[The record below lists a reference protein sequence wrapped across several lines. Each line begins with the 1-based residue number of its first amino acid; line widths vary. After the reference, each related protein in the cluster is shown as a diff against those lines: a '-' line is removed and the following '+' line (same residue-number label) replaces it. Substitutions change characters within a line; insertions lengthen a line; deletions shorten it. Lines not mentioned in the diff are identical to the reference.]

1 MAITTLAYVKILGDL
16 YTRAETSG
24 SPTSSSVGVLGD
36 IWLNNKPT
44 DASYGKTY
52 ELTAITGTSPNFS
65 YTWTELT
72 RDDAKINIT
81 LARAE
86 KDYLS
91 IRGIP
96 FEVSPTDGTTII
108 YPTNSDYTAA
118 EMVCYLCNYAQYQG
132 RGQKS
137 EGLGDRSETHDDKIQ
152 GYPLSI
158 VGTIERYQSAS

>member
-1 MAITTLAYVKILGDL
+1 MAITTLVYVKILADL
-16 YTRAETSG
+16 YTRSEVSG
-24 SPTSSSVGVLGD
+24 SPTSASVGVLGD
-36 IWLNNKPT
+36 IWLNNKPADT
-44 DASYGKTY
+44 NQGKTY

-81 LARAE
+81 IARAE
-86 KDYLS
+86 KDYLT

-96 FEVSPTDGTTII
+96 FDTVDDLGVTTS
-108 YPTNSDYTAA
+108 YPTNSDYIAA

-137 EGLGDRSETHDDKIQ
+137 EALGDRSESHDDKIC

-158 VGTIERYQSAS
+158 VGTIDRFQSVK